1 MPIAADLF
9 AVGCMLFLLD
19 AKSKVGSTWTV
30 TRDAAV
36 RRVHQLKSRG
46 TIGTG
51 TLIDHDM
58 HCMVLACRTVVAT
71 RNRQWTP
78 LDVQV
83 AQLPKPLL
91 KLRDV
96 LESRGVFDESNL
108 PDCCCIN
115 IYSPGMWL
123 PPHVDNLDFSRPFCT
138 VSLLSDQP
146 VIFGDGT

>member
-1 MPIAADLF
+1 
-9 AVGCMLFLLD
+9 MLI
-19 AKSKVGSTWTV
+19 S
-30 TRDAAV
+30 
-36 RRVHQLKSRG
+36 Q
-46 TIGTG
+46 
-51 TLIDHDM
+51 DM
-58 HCMVLACRTVVAT
+58 HCMVLFCQTIVAT
-71 RNRQWTP
+71 QNRQWTP
-78 LDVQV
+78 LDLQV